1 MCISLTILFF
11 IVYEII
17 LTLFYNW
24 VKKESAEMSTWVIL
38 GSKLLKFI
46 FAVAIIVLVHLFTD
60 EPIVRFAFIVLGILM
75 VTIIYE
81 TGYFILSGKK
91 KTK

>member
-11 IVYEII
+11 ILYEIV

-60 EPIVRFAFIVLGILM
+60 EQIVRFAFIVLGILM

>member
-11 IVYEII
+11 IVYEIV

-46 FAVAIIVLVHLFTD
+46 FAVAIIALVHLFT
-60 EPIVRFAFIVLGILM
+60 EESIVRFAFIVLGILM